1 MQAAIFLMIF
11 YSRKLV
17 SSELVMAII
26 YLGVSL
32 FWLTDTFPAIA
43 TFSLWNTPWRFIDG
57 LPPGK
62 FTAQLDRHSVSHPA
76 NPRRSLNKYKAHA
89 HTEDDGTCITT

>member
-1 MQAAIFLMIF
+1 M
-11 YSRKLV
+11 

-32 FWLTDTFPAIA
+32 FCLADTFPAIA

-57 LPPGK
+57 LLPGK
-62 FTAQLDRHSVSHPA
+62 FTAQLERHSVSHPT
-76 NPRRSLNKYKAHA
+76 NPRTSLNKYKAHA
-89 HTEDDGTCITT
+89 HTHFSDTEGDDTCITTQ